1 MLEISTFHQSS
12 TLIVHMKGRIDASSA
27 KDLEQQ
33 VLQHIQAGETQLI
46 LDFSE
51 VDYISSAG
59 LRVVLLIAKQLNG
72 KGGSFKLCKMNEI
85 ILNVFEISGFSQLF
99 SIFNTLEDAIAGS

>member
-1 MLEISTFHQSS
+1 MLAISTSHQSS
-12 TLIVHMKGRIDASSA
+12 ALVIHMKGRIDASSA

-33 VLQHIQAGETQLI
+33 CLGLIGTGEKNLI

-59 LRVVLLIAKQLNG
+59 LRVVLLIGKQL
-72 KGGSFKLCKMNEI
+72 SSSDSSLKLCSMNEI
-85 ILNVFEISGFSQLF
+85 IMNVFEISGFSKLF
-99 SIFNTLEDAIAGS
+99 KIFNSLAEAV